1 MHMPQL
7 KKQKKG
13 IDGKKAE
20 CKTSNCCNC
29 YLSIVIQCIM
39 GTRSYIFF
47 PCKLEAPTNLILALR
62 RFKNMLYCGENQRVA
77 NLKDDF
83 MTFSRKLMH

>member
-1 MHMPQL
+1 
-7 KKQKKG
+7 
-13 IDGKKAE
+13 
-20 CKTSNCCNC
+20 
-29 YLSIVIQCIM
+29 M

-62 RFKNMLYCGENQRVA
+62 RFKNMLYCGENQRVV

-83 MTFSRKLMH
+83 MTFSRKHALELNDKVQHDAFEFYKNLIDNLSTQA

>member
-1 MHMPQL
+1 MTVFGDLYVHL
-7 KKQKKG
+7 ELLLGWECAYALTKEEKKG

-20 CKTSNCCNC
+20 YKTSNCCNC

-62 RFKNMLYCGENQRVA
+62 RFKNI
-77 NLKDDF
+77 
-83 MTFSRKLMH
+83 H